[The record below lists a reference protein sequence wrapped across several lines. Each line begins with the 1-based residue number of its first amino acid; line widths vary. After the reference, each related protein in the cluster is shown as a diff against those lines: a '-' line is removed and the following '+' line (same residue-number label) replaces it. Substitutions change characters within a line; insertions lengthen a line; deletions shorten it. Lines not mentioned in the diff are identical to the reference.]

1 MQLSRDKQ
9 LAKGQDADP
18 VAVYTL
24 KHSLHPQP
32 FSLHIFSPLSSPA
45 LHAPLAACRHTL
57 VPQAYGG
64 LREGVSGRR
73 CGVDAVE

>member
-24 KHSLHPQP
+24 KHSLYPQEV
-32 FSLHIFSPLSSPA
+32 SLHIVSPLSSPA
-45 LHAPLAACRHTL
+45 LYAPLAACTHTL

-64 LREGVSGRR
+64 LREGIG
-73 CGVDAVE
+73 